1 MKDLTKGSPMK
12 MILLFAIP
20 MLMGSIFQQFYN
32 LADTRIV
39 GQYLGENALA
49 AVGATSSINTV
60 VLGFMHG
67 LSTGFSLTSAR
78 FFGAKDEEKLKESVA
93 ANIVLSAATCLV
105 LTVASLLF
113 LEPLLKVIN
122 VNENIFD
129 DAKGYISI
137 ILVGMAVLLS
147 YNIAASLMRAI
158 GDTVMPLVFL
168 IVSAFINI
176 GLDILFV
183 KGLSMGIKGAAY
195 ATVISSGISAV
206 LCIGYMKVKYPILI
220 PSARHFKFSSKLA
233 LNMYASGSSVGL
245 MSSMV
250 GLGSLI
256 LQSAINDLGT
266 DTIVAHVAARKMSE
280 LFMMPMMAFGAAGAN
295 FAGQNFGAGR
305 YDRVRKGFKDAILLT
320 WIWSTATVIAAY
332 TATPMFV
339 RAVTATENDYIV
351 ELACRYTHF
360 NMPCYYILGMIFV
373 LRNGLN
379 GIDMKLMPIASG
391 FIELVGKVVVAFWLA
406 PRIGYRGII
415 ISEPVTWAIMLPALA
430 YGMLSNKEL
439 KQSRLKKSEEALQ

>member
-1 MKDLTKGSPMK
+1 
-12 MILLFAIP
+12 
-20 MLMGSIFQQFYN
+20 
-32 LADTRIV
+32 
-39 GQYLGENALA
+39 
-49 AVGATSSINTV
+49 
-60 VLGFMHG
+60 
-67 LSTGFSLTSAR
+67 
-78 FFGAKDEEKLKESVA
+78 
-93 ANIVLSAATCLV
+93 
-105 LTVASLLF
+105 
-113 LEPLLKVIN
+113 
-122 VNENIFD
+122 
-129 DAKGYISI
+129 
-137 ILVGMAVLLS
+137 
-147 YNIAASLMRAI
+147 
-158 GDTVMPLVFL
+158 
-168 IVSAFINI
+168 
-176 GLDILFV
+176 
-183 KGLSMGIKGAAY
+183 
-195 ATVISSGISAV
+195 
-206 LCIGYMKVKYPILI
+206 
-220 PSARHFKFSSKLA
+220 
-233 LNMYASGSSVGL
+233 
-245 MSSMV
+245 
-250 GLGSLI
+250 
-256 LQSAINDLGT
+256 
-266 DTIVAHVAARKMSE
+266 MSE

>member
-176 GLDILFV
+176 GLDILRAQ
-183 KGLSMGIKGAAY
+183 LMLRSY
-195 ATVISSGISAV
+195 H
-206 LCIGYMKVKYPILI
+206 
-220 PSARHFKFSSKLA
+220 R
-233 LNMYASGSSVGL
+233 GSRRCC
-245 MSSMV
+245 
-250 GLGSLI
+250 
-256 LQSAINDLGT
+256 A
-266 DTIVAHVAARKMSE
+266 
-280 LFMMPMMAFGAAGAN
+280 
-295 FAGQNFGAGR
+295 
-305 YDRVRKGFKDAILLT
+305 
-320 WIWSTATVIAAY
+320 
-332 TATPMFV
+332 
-339 RAVTATENDYIV
+339 
-351 ELACRYTHF
+351 
-360 NMPCYYILGMIFV
+360 
-373 LRNGLN
+373 
-379 GIDMKLMPIASG
+379 
-391 FIELVGKVVVAFWLA
+391 
-406 PRIGYRGII
+406 
-415 ISEPVTWAIMLPALA
+415 
-430 YGMLSNKEL
+430 
-439 KQSRLKKSEEALQ
+439 